1 MSPSESRVST
11 PARTRSVEAE
21 RRARWLLV
29 AVAAG
34 VFIAADD
41 QTAIVTLLP
50 PIVDEIG
57 LTVDDFY
64 RASWVVNAYLLGY
77 LVALP
82 IVGRIADVYGHARV
96 FAACLGI
103 FMLGSALVAL
113 APSFTPLVLARGLQ
127 AVGGGGVVPVAMA
140 IVVAQLP
147 PERRLLGLGAIAA
160 AAEGGALIGPLWG
173 GGIAEFWGW
182 RMVFWLN
189 LPMALPVAWAVWR
202 FTRPQDA
209 DAPVSAT
216 ARGPRGR
223 IDWWGAAILGAAL
236 ALLTFALVD
245 DPNAPRPLAV
255 TALMLAAVAVL
266 AVVFV
271 LHERRTPEP
280 MAPLQAL
287 RERHVVASNLA
298 SFLVGVGLIV
308 ALIAVPLFVN
318 LVLVEGALDGG
329 LTLMR
334 LTVAVPVGALAGGWL
349 GSRLGLRGTAALGML
364 LAAAGFA
371 GLQAWDR
378 DLAQAM
384 RSAPQLVGGFGFGL
398 VIAPLAAAVLQRVE
412 PEYRAAASAWL
423 TLSRVSGML
432 VGAALLTS
440 TGLGRFYARAGS
452 VSFGSPEFDALVAEA
467 QVDTFR
473 EVFVAA
479 VLLMLLAAV
488 VAWAIGRGVSERG
501 AVVAESDAW
510 WTVV

>member
-1 MSPSESRVST
+1 MNVAVT
-11 PARTRSVEAE
+11 TRGTEAD
-21 RRARWLLV
+21 RSARWLLL

-41 QTAIVTLLP
+41 QTSIVTVLP
-50 PIVDEIG
+50 PIIDDIG

-96 FAACLGI
+96 FAACLGL

-113 APSFTPLVLARGLQ
+113 APSFTPLVMARGLQ

-160 AAEGGALIGPLWG
+160 AAEGGALLGPLWG
-173 GGIAEFWGW
+173 GGITELWGW
-182 RMVFWLN
+182 RTVFWLN

-202 FTRPQDA
+202 LANREGSPNIG
-209 DAPVSAT
+209 
-216 ARGPRGR
+216 ARVPGR
-223 IDWWGAAILGAAL
+223 IDWRGASVLGAAL

-255 TALMLAAVAVL
+255 TVLMLAGVAAL
-266 AVVFV
+266 ATGFVF
-271 LHERRTPEP
+271 HERHAREP
-280 MAPLQAL
+280 MAPLAAL
-287 RERHVVASNLA
+287 RDPRVLASNLA
-298 SFLVGVGLIV
+298 SFLVGVGLIL
-308 ALIAVPLFVN
+308 ALIGVPLFVN

-334 LTVAVPVGALAGGWL
+334 LTVAVPLGALAGGWL

-378 DLAQAM
+378 GLSEAM
-384 RSAPQLVGGFGFGL
+384 RSLPQLVGGFGFGL
-398 VIAPLAAAVLQRVE
+398 VIAPLAAAVLQQVH
-412 PEYRAAASAWL
+412 PEHRAAASAWL
-423 TLSRVSGML
+423 TLSRVAGML

-440 TGLGRFYARAGS
+440 TGLGRFYTRAGS
-452 VSFGSPEFDALVAEA
+452 VPFDSPEFQVLVAEA
-467 QVDTFR
+467 QVQTFR
-473 EVFVAA
+473 EVFIAA
-479 VLLMLLAAV
+479 ALVMVLAAV
-488 VAWAIGRGVSERG
+488 VAWWIGRGRT
-501 AVVAESDAW
+501 VAGTDPW
-510 WTVV
+510 WTTR